1 MNHIKGFDTLRGV
14 SIILVLLTH
23 LGLYLHLPENDF
35 IRGRVWLLISGATG
49 VQIFFTLSGFLITKI
64 LLHELNK
71 FDNINFK
78 NFYVRRFLRLLPP
91 LILFYFA
98 IGILMYFG
106 MIHTTRHGFLFSFFY
121 LYNFV
126 PNEYYSGELGHTW
139 SLALEE
145 QYYLIWPVIISF
157 LNKKKAFILI
167 TLILIGCILA
177 VYLYPDLPF
186 TNGFKSNRWFIPAV
200 APIMIGSFFAWL
212 IDKQEDTYSRY
223 YVQKHIAIWLGLI
236 LFMTP
241 LYLPILELSFIFQSI
256 GVSIIL
262 VWILFNQ
269 QSKVTS
275 ILNNRLLSYIGTI
288 SYGIYV
294 YQGLFLRTGPGGS
307 IWIQEFPQNIVL
319 TFLTAIASFHLLE
332 KPILKLKKKYK
343 RTIAHKT

>member
-1 MNHIKGFDTLRGV
+1 MNYIKGFDTLRGL

-23 LGLYLHLPENDF
+23 LGLYHYLPENDF
-35 IRGRVWLLISGATG
+35 IRERVWRLISGGTG

-64 LLHELNK
+64 LLHELNE
-71 FDNINFK
+71 FNSINFK
-78 NFYVRRFLRLLPP
+78 NFYTRRFLRLLPP
-91 LILFYFA
+91 LILFYFV
-98 IGILMYFG
+98 IGILMYFE
-106 MIHTTRHGFLFSFFY
+106 MIHTNRYAFLFSFFY

-126 PNEYYSGELGHTW
+126 PNEFYTVELGHTW
-139 SLALEE
+139 SLAVEE
-145 QYYLIWPVIISF
+145 QYYLIWPIIISF

-167 TLILIGCILA
+167 FLILIACIFA
-177 VYLYPDLPF
+177 VYLYPVLPF
-186 TNGFKSNRWFIPAV
+186 TNEFKSNRWFIPAV

-223 YVQKHIAIWLGLI
+223 FAQKHNTIWLGLI

-241 LYLPILELSFIFQSI
+241 LYSPILELSFVFQSI

-262 VWILFNQ
+262 IWILLNQ

-275 ILNNRLLSYIGTI
+275 ILNNRILSYIGTI

-307 IWIQEFPQNIVL
+307 LWIQDFPQNIAL
-319 TFLTAIASFHLLE
+319 TFLTAIMSFHLLE

-343 RTIAHKT
+343 RTIANKT